1 MLPAGLDILGRPKGE
16 NRIAHGLQPWED
28 GPERNR
34 LKGRVKCKMRKTK
47 SAVRNGETR
56 EEGVKTYPCGSAPVW
71 KTLAEVLGLCQSER
85 SQCAAAMRR
94 SDGAGQRYSGGWRF
108 GLTDARVPTLTA
120 KRICRFLPA
129 VPGGWMRLT
138 RQAFRVLR
146 VATWRKWPLSS
157 TIELPPRRQP
167 PAVVT
172 LRYKA
177 VPKSGR
183 HARLSGTSNLRPAVW
198 GTQLDQS
205 SRLGLRAKE
214 MKGRSAGSSAGQP
227 GFGAVSSLTQAA
239 VGPRRASS
247 RLNPRQAKQHP
258 FNPGH
263 RSAGRLVHRQVRKV
277 QP

>member
-1 MLPAGLDILGRPKGE
+1 MVLHPEGV
-16 NRIAHGLQPWED
+16 IALS
-28 GPERNR
+28 
-34 LKGRVKCKMRKTK
+34 GRVKCKMRKTK

-56 EEGVKTYPCGSAPVW
+56 EEGVKSYPCGSAPVW
-71 KTLAEVLGLCQSER
+71 KTLAEVLGLCQSGR

-94 SDGAGQRYSGGWRF
+94 NDGAGQRYSGGWRF
-108 GLTDARVPTLTA
+108 GLIDARVPALTA
-120 KRICRFLPA
+120 KRNCGFLPA
-129 VPGGWMRLT
+129 VPGGLMRLT

-172 LRYKA
+172 DRYKA

-183 HARLSGTSNLRPAVW
+183 HARLSGTSHLRPAVW

-205 SRLGLRAKE
+205 SCLDPRAKG
-214 MKGRSAGSSAGQP
+214 MKGRSVGSSAGQP
-227 GFGAVSSLTQAA
+227 GFGVVSSLAQAA
-239 VGPRRASS
+239 VGPGRASS

-263 RSAGRLVHRQVRKV
+263 RPAGRLVNRQVRKV